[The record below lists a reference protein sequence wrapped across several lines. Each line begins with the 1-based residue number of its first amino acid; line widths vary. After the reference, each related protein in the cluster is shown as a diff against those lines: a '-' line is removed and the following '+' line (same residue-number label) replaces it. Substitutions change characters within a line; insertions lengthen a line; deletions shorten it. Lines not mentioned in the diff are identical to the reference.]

1 MRSLLCAFSLSL
13 SLLAVETAPV
23 AAAEP
28 TGASVW
34 TTDFAAAQEKAKKL
48 NRPLV
53 VHFYG
58 PGCPPCRKMEAEVL
72 NTPQVLKILDAG
84 YVAVKVDVVRNMKVS
99 ERFGINS
106 MPTDIILSPEGKV
119 LVKSEGYGGGD
130 HEIKKYVKNIM
141 RIDEQYA
148 AERARVARAAAV
160 AVEDKQKQ
168 DKVPP
173 VAAQP
178 SVPAKPE
185 TKSIAGATPA
195 PDKLVPP
202 PTEPKK
208 IADTGSANPP
218 SPEIKKPDV
227 PVVSESAVKE
237 PAGTLVA
244 MEGYCP
250 VTLRTTRVWKP
261 GSSDIS
267 HVHDGQT
274 YHFTTREMRDQ
285 FKTNPAKFAPRLLG
299 CDPVVLANSDLVVR
313 GNVKYGAYYDG
324 ALYLFENPESRAK
337 FRKEPVRYTK
347 LQHAVKPEDVKK
359 IASATAN

>member
-23 AAAEP
+23 AAADL
-28 TGASVW
+28 TATSVW
-34 TTDFAAAQEKAKKL
+34 MTDFAAAQEKAKNL
-48 NRPLV
+48 NRPLL

-58 PGCPPCRKMEAEVL
+58 KQCPPCLRMEREVL
-72 NTPQVLKILDAG
+72 NTAPVLKSLDKG
-84 YVAVKVDVVRNMKVS
+84 FVAVKVDLDLARNSKTAA
-99 ERFGINS
+99 RFGIDS
-106 MPTDIILSPEGKV
+106 MPADVIVSPEGKTIV
-119 LVKSEGYGGGD
+119 RSEGFQ
-130 HEIKKYVKNIM
+130 EQQKYLKTIT
-141 RIDEQYA
+141 RIDDQYA
-148 AERARVARAAAV
+148 AERARVARAA
-160 AVEDKQKQ
+160 EEKQKQ
-168 DKVPP
+168 EKQQAI
-173 VAAQP
+173 AAQETP
-178 SVPAKPE
+178 PAKTE
-185 TKSIAGATPA
+185 TKSVASTTPA

-202 PTEPKK
+202 PTEPRKV
-208 IADTGSANPP
+208 ADTASANPT

-237 PAGTLVA
+237 PAGSLVA

-267 HVHDGQT
+267 LEHDGQT
-274 YHFTTREMRDQ
+274 YYFTSRELRDQ
-285 FKTNPAKFAPRLLG
+285 FKANPGKYAPKLLG